1 MSLLKIY
8 ARSDMNFWL
17 LKKTKMIGL
26 LIERKQSKNKNK
38 TFKTKNK

>member
-38 TFKTKNK
+38 TLKTKNK